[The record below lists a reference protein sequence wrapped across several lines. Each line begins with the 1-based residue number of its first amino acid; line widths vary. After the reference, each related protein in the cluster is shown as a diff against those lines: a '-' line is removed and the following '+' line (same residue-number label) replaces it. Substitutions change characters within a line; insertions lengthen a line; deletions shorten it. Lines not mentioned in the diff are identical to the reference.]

1 MGMNDTPLS
10 HRTHIGFFG
19 CRNAGKSS
27 LVNAVT
33 GQYLAVVS
41 DVLGTTTD
49 PVKKT
54 MELLPIGPVV
64 IIDTPGFDD
73 EGALGELRIEKTRQ
87 VLRMTD
93 IAVLVIDK
101 SVGIT
106 ESDGILLNLFK
117 ERGIPYVIACNKADL
132 KESGSIKTDDGVKV
146 MDVSAKD
153 GTNIRKFK
161 ELLATLKPSVDVAKP
176 LVSDLVKPMDFVVL
190 VTPVD
195 SAAPKGRLILP
206 QQQMIRDL
214 LEAGAVSIVI
224 KETELKDTLEK
235 LGDQTTLVIT
245 DSQAFEKVSK
255 ETPSHIPLTSFSI
268 LMARFKGF
276 LNTAVK
282 GADKI
287 KNLKD
292 GDRILIAEGCT
303 HHRQCDDIGSVK
315 LPRWLKEYTGKDL
328 DITLVSG
335 GDFPED
341 LTSYSLV
348 IHCGGCMLN
357 GREIRYR
364 MERAVSQNVPFTN
377 YGTAIACMKGILER
391 SLEPVK
397 DSLD

>member
-1 MGMNDTPLS
+1 M
-10 HRTHIGFFG
+10 
-19 CRNAGKSS
+19 
-27 LVNAVT
+27 
-33 GQYLAVVS
+33 
-41 DVLGTTTD
+41 
-49 PVKKT
+49 
-54 MELLPIGPVV
+54 
-64 IIDTPGFDD
+64 
-73 EGALGELRIEKTRQ
+73 
-87 VLRMTD
+87 
-93 IAVLVIDK
+93 
-101 SVGIT
+101 
-106 ESDGILLNLFK
+106 
-117 ERGIPYVIACNKADL
+117 
-132 KESGSIKTDDGVKV
+132 
-146 MDVSAKD
+146 
-153 GTNIRKFK
+153 
-161 ELLATLKPSVDVAKP
+161 
-176 LVSDLVKPMDFVVL
+176 
-190 VTPVD
+190 
-195 SAAPKGRLILP
+195 P

-245 DSQAFEKVSK
+245 DSQAFEKVYK